1 MYCFFWII
9 CSVLFSNICYWIR
22 KWKQNWKKNWIDQ
35 KRLPFTHKWWI
46 ENKTGFR
53 HFAFMRPNH
62 NSLLKALLFLNLK
75 FFFHYLIPTSRL
87 QIGQG
92 SGERR
97 RGLFGRT
104 YKVKKTLTPECYIS
118 LQSNV
123 TPTPTICELMP
134 EQLILNAQC
143 ICIFNISIG
152 K

>member
-9 CSVLFSNICYWIR
+9 CFSIFAIGLENGKKIGLIWTI
-22 KWKQNWKKNWIDQ
+22 WK
-35 KRLPFTHKWWI
+35 
-46 ENKTGFR
+46 GFLL
-53 HFAFMRPNH
+53 HTNDEYKIKEDFASHSCPNH

-143 ICIFNISIG
+143 ICIFTISLG